1 MRPSRPAFA
10 LWIAA
15 LCLTAACAPAGV
27 TPSAAPITRPATAI
41 AQAPPP
47 TRDLH
52 TIPTVTAPP
61 TLPPAATA
69 IPTAALPA
77 PTVTVL
83 NWLAQRDPFLLQVP
97 GIAPD
102 DEVIGLSAGNH
113 ALVARRYGA
122 GPRVLM
128 LVGGMH
134 GGYEQNTVALA
145 ERLAAHF
152 AANLQ
157 DIPAGWSV
165 VIVPAANPDGLLRG
179 QNADGRFNAHGV
191 DLNRNWGCG
200 WEPSAVWRSTP
211 VSPGAAP
218 FSEPET
224 RALADA
230 ILRLQPEAVLFFHS
244 KAGGIFAGDC
254 PADPAPADSEAMAA
268 VYGEA
273 SGYRYGQS
281 FSAYPVT
288 GTAASWADGQ
298 GILSADV
305 ELETDNLAEFDRNLR
320 GVLAI
325 MAWMDGRAANGG

>member
-1 MRPSRPAFA
+1 MRPPRPAFA

-15 LCLTAACAPAGV
+15 LCLTAACAPAAV
-27 TPSAAPITRPATAI
+27 TPSAAPTFPPVTAA
-41 AQAPPP
+41 AQAALP
-47 TRDLH
+47 TRELH
-52 TIPTVTAPP
+52 SVPTSTPLP
-61 TLPPAATA
+61 TLPP
-69 IPTAALPA
+69 TAAEPPA
-77 PTVTVL
+77 PTATVL
-83 NWLAQRDPFLLQVP
+83 NWLAQRDPYLLQVP
-97 GIAPD
+97 AIAPE

-113 ALVARRYGA
+113 ALAARRYGS

-145 ERLAAHF
+145 ERLSEHF
-152 AANLQ
+152 AANPQ

-165 VIVPAANPDGLLRG
+165 VIVPVANPDGLLRG
-179 QNADGRFNAHGV
+179 QMAEGRFNTHGV

-200 WEPSAVWRSTP
+200 WEPEAVWRATP

-224 RALADA
+224 RALSDY
-230 ILRLQPEAVLFFHS
+230 ILRTRPEVVLFYHS
-244 KAGGIFAGDC
+244 KAGGVFAGDC
-254 PADPAPADSEAMAA
+254 PDDPVPVNSEEMAA
-268 VYGEA
+268 VYGAA
-273 SGYRYGQS
+273 SGYSYGQD

-305 ELETDNLAEFDRNLR
+305 ELETNNLAEFGANLR
-320 GVLAI
+320 GVLAV
-325 MAWMDGRAANGG
+325 MNER